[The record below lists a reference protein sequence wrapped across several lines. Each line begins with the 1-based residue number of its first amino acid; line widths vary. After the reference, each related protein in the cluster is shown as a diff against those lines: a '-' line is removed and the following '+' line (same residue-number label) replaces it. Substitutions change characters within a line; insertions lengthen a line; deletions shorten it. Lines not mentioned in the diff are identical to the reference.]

1 MHIDDNQQKPL
12 ALNLASPSDQNN
24 DHNND
29 VNNPSGAALSNAG
42 GDGFDMA
49 RMEQAFPLIS
59 EVLPGV
65 IWNSL
70 HFSCI
75 ASDAN
80 GLITLVNPGAEK
92 MLGYSAP
99 ELVKLLSLTDLS
111 DPQELI
117 LRAETLSLEC
127 GTTIARGFDA
137 LVYKARRGIED
148 SYAMLEIRKNGKR
161 IPVMLTVTALRNAQN
176 ILVGYLFISTDNT
189 RDGLVE
195 ESPKKENLLRSAIYT
210 STSFSGIVC
219 DIHGMIQIFNAGAEK
234 MLGYSSAEVAS
245 RLPYVDFFDP
255 LELRSRAEALSV
267 DYNTMVTP
275 DFEALIVNARNGIEE
290 NFALTTSCKDGNH
303 LSVLLSV
310 TTLCDEQNTVIG
322 YLFVGTDNTRRKM
335 AEDALKKAN
344 FLQSTIFNSVRFS
357 SITTDT
363 NGIIQIF
370 NAGAEKM
377 LGYSA
382 HEVVNRLSY
391 VDISDPQELIARA
404 AALSL
409 EFGTVIKPGFEAQVY
424 RAKRGIEDSYATTKV
439 HKNCRKIPVMLSISA
454 VHDEKNTIIG
464 YSFIGTDNSLRK
476 KLEVNAMQLTDNERA
491 AKKAHEARS
500 RLESVGV
507 MAAGIAH
514 DFNSILGTINGYSE
528 LLLDEVSDQPSLKES
543 VEEIL
548 KASMRARDL
557 IKRLMA
563 FARQMSPELVLT
575 DAVVATVTILKM
587 LEVSTPQE
595 VKVQFSSEILTA
607 PVLAESNQIEQIV
620 MNLYN
625 NAIDA
630 IHGNGWLDIS
640 IKRIHN
646 LALTEGS
653 RPGFS
658 ITVEDNGDGISTET
672 QQRIFDPFFTTKGIG
687 KGSGLGLSVVF
698 GIVAELG
705 GDIQLHSMLGMGSKF
720 TVRLPLTSIMPT
732 PDSTHS
738 D

>member
-1 MHIDDNQQKPL
+1 
-12 ALNLASPSDQNN
+12 
-24 DHNND
+24 
-29 VNNPSGAALSNAG
+29 
-42 GDGFDMA
+42 
-49 RMEQAFPLIS
+49 
-59 EVLPGV
+59 
-65 IWNSL
+65 
-70 HFSCI
+70 
-75 ASDAN
+75 
-80 GLITLVNPGAEK
+80 
-92 MLGYSAP
+92 
-99 ELVKLLSLTDLS
+99 
-111 DPQELI
+111 
-117 LRAETLSLEC
+117 
-127 GTTIARGFDA
+127 
-137 LVYKARRGIED
+137 
-148 SYAMLEIRKNGKR
+148 
-161 IPVMLTVTALRNAQN
+161 
-176 ILVGYLFISTDNT
+176 
-189 RDGLVE
+189 
-195 ESPKKENLLRSAIYT
+195 
-210 STSFSGIVC
+210 
-219 DIHGMIQIFNAGAEK
+219 
-234 MLGYSSAEVAS
+234 MLGYSSAEVTK
-245 RLPYVDFFDP
+245 RLSYVDFFDP

-267 DYNTMVTP
+267 DYSTLVTP
-275 DFEALIVNARNGIEE
+275 DFEALTVNARNGIEE
-290 NFALTTSCKDGNH
+290 NFAMTTICKDGNR
-303 LSVLLSV
+303 LSVLLSII
-310 TTLCDEQNTVIG
+310 TLHDKQNAVIG
-322 YLFVGTDNTRRKM
+322 YLFVGTDNTHRKL
-335 AEDALKKAN
+335 AEDNIRKAN
-344 FLQSTIFNSVRFS
+344 FFQSMIFNSVRFS

-377 LGYSA
+377 LGYSSK
-382 HEVVNRLSY
+382 EVVNRLSH
-391 VDISDPQELIARA
+391 VDMSDPQELVARA

-409 EFGTVIKPGFEAQVY
+409 EFGTVIEPGFEALVY
-424 RAKRGIEDSYATTKV
+424 RAKRGIEDSYAATKV

-454 VHDEKNTIIG
+454 LYDEKNTIIG
-464 YSFIGTDNSLRK
+464 YSFISTDNSLRK

-528 LLLDEVSDQPSLKES
+528 LLLDDVSDQPSLKES

-548 KASMRARDL
+548 AASLRARDL

-587 LEVSTPQE
+587 LEVSTPHDVNVRFNSE
-595 VKVQFSSEILTA
+595 VLTA

-630 IHGNGWLDIS
+630 IHGKGWLDIS

-646 LALTEGS
+646 MTLNDGK
-653 RPGFS
+653 RPGIS
-658 ITVEDNGDGISTET
+658 ITVEDNGDGMSTDT

-720 TVRLPLTSIMPT
+720 TIRLPLTSIMPI
-732 PDSTHS
+732 PDDTHS
-738 D
+738 G